1 MMWSRIIITVV
12 RSEWDSSSSFS
23 PDLLMLIMGRELS
36 ETGVRCEKSYWKSSQ
51 PVKIW
56 QNNIVVVTKIVFVGH
71 PTKKYSTYPNLSQ
84 LFRHFHGFI
93 KGSPCPHRTAPRDP
107 WHLGYNANRS
117 KSVSRSSPHTQ
128 CGAGGGKSWAMG
140 KRIKPGGIGGTK
152 TAGFSDSRNHVYVE
166 PHSR

>member
-1 MMWSRIIITVV
+1 
-12 RSEWDSSSSFS
+12 
-23 PDLLMLIMGRELS
+23 MGRELS

-93 KGSPCPHRTAPRDP
+93 KGSPCPHRTHGTWDTTPIDP
-107 WHLGYNANRS
+107 SPSRGRRPTPSVVPGAERAERS
-117 KSVSRSSPHTQ
+117 ASGSNLVALMEPKLLV
-128 CGAGGGKSWAMG
+128 W
-140 KRIKPGGIGGTK
+140 
-152 TAGFSDSRNHVYVE
+152 DSRNHFYVE